1 MKHQLLDI
9 LTIAICAILCGED
22 DWVGVEE
29 WAEIREAELTAW
41 LGLEHG
47 VPSHDTFFGRVF
59 AQIDPVQFEAG
70 FYRWV
75 RRASSIV
82 RQRGHF
88 RISMARPHVVP
99 VMRNASSRSIW

>member
-29 WAEIREAELTAW
+29 WAEIREAGLTAW

-47 VPSHDTFFGRVF
+47 VP
-59 AQIDPVQFEAG
+59 
-70 FYRWV
+70 
-75 RRASSIV
+75 
-82 RQRGHF
+82 
-88 RISMARPHVVP
+88 ISRHLWSRLA
-99 VMRNASSRSIW
+99 RSICAV